1 MNPRIRNKK
10 DGSLYIERSKV
21 ETSHLNCEGHHCR
34 LLALRYS
41 RQAQRRRFALHT
53 PHSGDYGR
61 TVTTQKEDALKTGAV
76 LEDIKVHVRFRL
88 AALWTS
94 VMFCYI
100 YADYFKLYQAGT
112 VQGMM
117 QGSMGPL
124 GAASQS
130 VLLGTSVMLAIPAA
144 MIFLSLVLKPRL
156 SRGLNLGFGTIY
168 TLIEFL
174 TIPGGW
180 AFYQLF
186 GLIEV
191 VFTLLVVWYAWG
203 WPSIKPDNSPV
214 SQLDHPVK

>member
-1 MNPRIRNKK
+1 MRRP
-10 DGSLYIERSKV
+10 SLQY
-21 ETSHLNCEGHHCR
+21 
-34 LLALRYS
+34 A
-41 RQAQRRRFALHT
+41 RFALFTASTTAT
-53 PHSGDYGR
+53 PRHSQSGVYGQ
-61 TVTTQKEDALKTGAV
+61 TVTTQKEDALKTEAV
-76 LEDIKVHVRFRL
+76 LDDIKVHVRFRL

-130 VLLGTSVMLAIPAA
+130 VLLGASVLLAIPAA
-144 MIFLSLVLKPRL
+144 MIFLSIALKPRL

-168 TLIEFL
+168 TLIELL

-180 AFYQLF
+180 AFYRLF
-186 GLIEV
+186 GAIEV

-203 WPSIKPDNSPV
+203 WPSNKHDDSPV
-214 SQLDHPVK
+214 SQLDHPAE